1 MAPKALVKLQLCM
14 DIRSMERTLAEAKIL
29 FHCNNQAVISIWES
43 GTTCAKK
50 ILALVCLLYYSAAKC
65 NINVC
70 IAHIAGT
77 ENVIT
82 DCLSRFQQDKFKKLA
97 PLANPASDNI
107 PTWPNQSF
115 IEDSCCAAI
124 LNSTLN
130 MPNLPI
136 WVLEHFASSLAGPF
150 PVSSLILE
158 YVFLHPVITAY
169 FLQDTQSVLIWNS
182 YPTDSPSLHLVCR
195 GIHRQQHDSQ
205 RTRLPI
211 TINILQLLKEQL
223 RICTHNTPMEKRLL
237 WAAFTLA
244 FYRFFRASE
253 LLSNLRWSHITL
265 FQIRYP

>member
-1 MAPKALVKLQLCM
+1 MPPVW
-14 DIRSMERTLAEAKIL
+14 
-29 FHCNNQAVISIWES
+29 QA
-43 GTTCAKK
+43 
-50 ILALVCLLYYSAAKC
+50 
-65 NINVC
+65 
-70 IAHIAGT
+70 
-77 ENVIT
+77 
-82 DCLSRFQQDKFKKLA
+82 
-97 PLANPASDNI
+97 
-107 PTWPNQSF
+107 
-115 IEDSCCAAI
+115 
-124 LNSTLN
+124 
-130 MPNLPI
+130 
-136 WVLEHFASSLAGPF
+136 PF
-150 PVSSLILE
+150 PVSSLTLE

-253 LLSNLRWSHITL
+253 LLSNLTWSHITL
-265 FQIRYP
+265 FSNRISITLYQSKLIHSFVVKLCISLQMDHLLTLLGQWYATVTSWIKEMPMAQYLMLVDLILLHRKNRMICCAICFSKGELAKVTIR